1 MTIAATAQQRT
12 AAVHPVHHAG
22 TSASHAAAVSDMSIG
37 TVAGRGTL
45 IRLSDRRITA
55 GLPSIVPMAFG
66 TPDPRA
72 LSSFRLHVEPAS
84 SRDDDA
90 EGVSRMQKRYQSE
103 LRRRHAISERNIDA
117 AKALYV
123 AYHRMMEQMQAD
135 PASVTRQ
142 DIDRVM
148 TLAEEFFEVDWRR
161 DTRAAGHAY
170 QCVSHPSSLLALIP
184 SAYYALSN
192 DNPVSKAK
200 LALVAQVI
208 YSVFSFVPPTISHS
222 IVFHW
227 QSRSMLQAAKTT
239 SDSVKTPTLKAAI
252 DELTEATEQF
262 ERVAELMHGEE
273 RDNTSIR
280 LLTDPD
286 HARRDTAFHDAY
298 RRLLAARGE
307 CAKVESKFAIE
318 QAALYN
324 TTIVRGL
331 RVVVGLAAALIS
343 FLTANPKYGLYA
355 LALGAVGTMI
365 AQAFAG
371 LPDTANKAAAQL
383 RTTPRAVDILDKAGI
398 TQRSPVTADDI
409 SREDLDQFIKT
420 LAQESLAGP
429 IEIRVGAVKKRLE
442 YEKRLV
448 AQQIATI
455 HGARDCD
462 SFIRLAY
469 LARRADELT
478 LDEERERDTL
488 ARQYAQP
495 LSGARQRDYEACLSK
510 VVALE
515 RDIAVLEEPDWS
527 ALSSE
532 GKSVLMREMEAY
544 DKPGILPA
552 AALILKEGLSDLAK
566 PEQVCPL
573 AINKCVQA
581 FTMILGGSS
590 TPQLISAVM
599 RLVTQ
604 LVADQRNAPDYQLPR
619 WTVLFLILG
628 SMLALYGSRM
638 GPPAATHTVQL
649 RSDLKKRLEEGTLNI
664 PAGWRM
670 YSSAAYWK
678 LFFGELPGSVVAQ
691 RNINRKLSVLGAVY
705 KRSEAL
711 IQQSRAP
718 IQATRHP
725 REHNDLEAGVP
736 DYAHLKMQAG
746 VASRQAGLISQRK
759 EDLMRE
765 TMETARILRMLE
777 ERIANIRNASS
788 PAAQS
793 FHSF

>member
-1 MTIAATAQQRT
+1 
-12 AAVHPVHHAG
+12 
-22 TSASHAAAVSDMSIG
+22 
-37 TVAGRGTL
+37 
-45 IRLSDRRITA
+45 
-55 GLPSIVPMAFG
+55 
-66 TPDPRA
+66 
-72 LSSFRLHVEPAS
+72 
-84 SRDDDA
+84 
-90 EGVSRMQKRYQSE
+90 MQKRYQNE
-103 LRRRHAISERNIDA
+103 LRRRHAISEQNIDA

-123 AYHRMMEQMQAD
+123 AYHHMTEQMQAN

-148 TLAEEFFEVDWRR
+148 TLAEKFFEVDWRR

-170 QCVSHPSSLLALIP
+170 QCVSHPSSLLSLIP

-208 YSVFSFVPPTISHS
+208 YSVFSFVPPAISHS

-262 ERVAELMHGEE
+262 ERVAGMMHGEE
-273 RDNTSIR
+273 RNNTSTR
-280 LLTDPD
+280 LLADTDPA
-286 HARRDTAFHDAY
+286 HRDTAFHDAY

-307 CAKVESKFAIE
+307 CAKVESKFGIE

-355 LALGAVGTMI
+355 LALGAVGAMI

-383 RTTPRAVDILDKAGI
+383 RTMPRAVDVLDKAGI

-409 SREDLDQFIKT
+409 SRDDLDQFIKT
-420 LAQESLAGP
+420 LARESLSGP
-429 IEIRVGAVKKRLE
+429 IEIRVGAVQKRLE

-448 AQQIATI
+448 AQQIARI

-469 LARRADELT
+469 LAKRADELT
-478 LDEERERDTL
+478 PDDERERDTL
-488 ARQYAQP
+488 ARQYARP

-515 RDIAVLEEPDWS
+515 KDIAALAKPDWD

-532 GKSVLMREMEAY
+532 GKSILMREMEAY
-544 DKPGILPA
+544 DEPGIFLQ

-604 LVADQRNAPDYQLPR
+604 LVAHQRNAPDYQLPR

-628 SMLALYGSRM
+628 SMLALYGSKM

-678 LFFGELPGSVVAQ
+678 LFFSELPGSVVAQ
-691 RNINRKLSVLGAVY
+691 RNINRNLSVLGAVY
-705 KRSEAL
+705 KRSEAS
-711 IQQSRAP
+711 IQQSGAL
-718 IQATRHP
+718 IQVTRHA

-736 DYAHLKMQAG
+736 DYARLQMQVG
-746 VASRQAGLISQRK
+746 VASRQADLSSQRK

-765 TMETARILRMLE
+765 TMETARILRELE
-777 ERIANIRNASS
+777 LRLANIRNALS
-788 PAAQS
+788 PAAPIGTS
-793 FHSF
+793 LR

>member
-1 MTIAATAQQRT
+1 MPQ
-12 AAVHPVHHAG
+12 
-22 TSASHAAAVSDMSIG
+22 SF
-37 TVAGRGTL
+37 GTL
-45 IRLSDRRITA
+45 E
-55 GLPSIVPMAFG
+55 
-66 TPDPRA
+66 PRA
-72 LSSFRLHVEPAS
+72 LSSFRLHEERLSPGPE
-84 SRDDDA
+84 DT
-90 EGVSRMQKRYQSE
+90 EGVLRMQKRYQNE
-103 LRRRHAISERNIDA
+103 LRKRHALNERNIGA
-117 AKALYV
+117 ARELYL
-123 AYHRMMEQMQAD
+123 AYHRMMAQMQAD

-148 TLAEEFFEVDWRR
+148 TLAEEFFEVDWKR
-161 DTRAAGHAY
+161 DTRMAGHAY

-192 DNPVSKAK
+192 DNPLSKAK

-227 QSRSMLQAAKTT
+227 QSRSMLQAARTT

-262 ERVAELMHGEE
+262 ERVAGMMHGEE
-273 RDNTSIR
+273 RGNTRAR
-280 LLTDPD
+280 LLADTD
-286 HARRDTAFHDAY
+286 HAHRDTAFHDAY

-355 LALGAVGTMI
+355 LAIGAVGTMI

-371 LPDTANKAAAQL
+371 LPDTASKAAAQL
-383 RTTPRAVDILDKAGI
+383 RTTPRAVDVLDKAGI

-409 SREDLDQFIKT
+409 GHDDLDQFIKT
-420 LAQESLAGP
+420 LAQETLTGP
-429 IEIRVGAVKKRLE
+429 IEIRVGAVQKRLE
-442 YEKRLV
+442 YEQRLA
-448 AQQIATI
+448 AQQIARI

-469 LARRADELT
+469 LAKRADELAP
-478 LDEERERDTL
+478 DEERERDTL

-495 LSGARQRDYEACLSK
+495 LSGARQRDYEACLSR
-510 VVALE
+510 VAALE
-515 RDIAVLEEPDWS
+515 KDIAALREPDWG
-527 ALSSE
+527 ALSNE

-544 DKPGILPA
+544 DEVGILPK

-599 RLVTQ
+599 RTVQ
-604 LVADQRNAPDYQLPR
+604 QHVAGDRNDPGYQLPR
-619 WTVLFLILG
+619 WTVLFLVLG

-649 RSDLKKRLEEGTLNI
+649 RSDLKKRLEEGALNI

-691 RNINRKLSVLGAVY
+691 RNINHKLSVLGTVY

-711 IQQSRAP
+711 IRQSGAR
-718 IQATRHP
+718 IQASRHA

-736 DYAHLKMQAG
+736 DHAHLQMQVGA
-746 VASRQAGLISQRK
+746 ASRQASLSRQRR

-777 ERIANIRNASS
+777 ERIATIRNASS
-788 PAAQS
+788 SVAPVGMS
-793 FHSF
+793 LR